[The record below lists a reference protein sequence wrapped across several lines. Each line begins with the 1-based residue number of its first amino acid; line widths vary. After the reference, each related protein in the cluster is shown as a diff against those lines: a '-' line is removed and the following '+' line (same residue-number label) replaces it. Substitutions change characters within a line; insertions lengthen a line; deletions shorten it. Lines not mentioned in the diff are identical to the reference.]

1 MPSVYAHYSFG
12 SKVLDILPRETQKLI
27 NRHKNLYQIG
37 LQGPDILFYYKP
49 FGKNQING
57 YGGDMHDRPA
67 ADFFRAAAQRLFEAE
82 SSQAAA
88 MQAYLLGFVCHFA
101 LDSICHGYVEKKIS
115 DGSVTHT
122 QVEAE
127 FDNYLMIRDGLDPLR
142 FGSAGYI
149 QTSKENSR
157 VISRCFGV
165 ISPAQIRKAL
175 KSMVLYNRLLLCPD
189 SPAGHIKRKA
199 IYAALKAT
207 GKYDSL
213 RHMIPSKDGEPACA
227 DSNLRLQKL
236 MDQKAVPLA
245 ARLIESCLAFLQDGG
260 SLDPW
265 FDRTF
270 GPDDGWPNIRI
281 CTLEEEKIYEI

>member
-101 LDSICHGYVEKKIS
+101 LDSICHGYVEKKIAAS
-115 DGSVTHT
+115 GVSHI
-122 QVEAE
+122 QIEAE
-127 FDNYLMIRDGLDPLR
+127 FDRFLLQQDGHDPLR
-142 FGSAGYI
+142 YRTADSLRAGSAR
-149 QTSKENSR
+149 SAAENAR
-157 VISRCFGV
+157 VISRCFGD
-165 ISPAQIRKAL
+165 ISPAEIRKAI
-175 KSMVLYNRLLLCPD
+175 KSMISYSNFLLCPD
-189 SPAGHIKRKA
+189 SPAGP
-199 IYAALKAT
+199 
-207 GKYDSL
+207 G
-213 RHMIPSKDGEPACA
+213 IPG
-227 DSNLRLQKL
+227 
-236 MDQKAVPLA
+236 
-245 ARLIESCLAFLQDGG
+245 
-260 SLDPW
+260 
-265 FDRTF
+265 
-270 GPDDGWPNIRI
+270 
-281 CTLEEEKIYEI
+281 